1 MSERLTLRWWEPVQ
15 AHASMRDVLWPWTKP
30 RLIVPRARSLIVV
43 AREETR
49 SDLQNNWIHAAF
61 GDVAKQAQWM
71 NRRLAPVQWKTLF
84 VSGHAMATGLG
95 ADVITGLEGEFVNIR
110 ESTAQ
115 MSRARCASLQTYMQ
129 AWCSEH
135 DVELRDSRQWEIN
148 PETGEI
154 NG

>member
-1 MSERLTLRWWEPVQ
+1 MVDRFIARLYGQVQ
-15 AHASMRDVLWPWTKP
+15 AHGEIMRAWDFAKP
-30 RLIVPRARSLIVV
+30 RVIANHRLLLKVLP
-43 AREETR
+43 ETR

-84 VSGHAMATGLG
+84 VSGHAIATGLG
-95 ADVITGLEGEFVNIR
+95 ADVIPGLEGEFVNIR

-129 AWCSEH
+129 AWCADH
-135 DVELRDSRQWEIN
+135 GVELRDARQWVD
-148 PETGEI
+148 PETTGEI
-154 NG
+154 T